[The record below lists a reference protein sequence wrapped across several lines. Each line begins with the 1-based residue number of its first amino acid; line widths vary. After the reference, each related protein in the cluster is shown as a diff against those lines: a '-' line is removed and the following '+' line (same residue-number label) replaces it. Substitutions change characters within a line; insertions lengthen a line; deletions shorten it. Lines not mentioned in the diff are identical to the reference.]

1 VRGTAKKPTVRVS
14 SETGRDATPPHMIYR
29 TAYVEA
35 SNRAKAGPKARNG
48 AVTVALGEMD
58 WQHSGVYL
66 GIHSKYR
73 LDNAHEC
80 EGAFEDFISLKQLDD
95 IVELLL
101 AVRSKAREL
110 GILTPRPIP
119 KVAGPRISRGPQL

>member
-1 VRGTAKKPTVRVS
+1 MAATAKKPTVRVS
-14 SETGRDATPPHMIYR
+14 SETGHDATPRHLIYR
-29 TAYVEA
+29 TAYLEA
-35 SNRAKAGPKARNG
+35 SNGATAGPKARNG
-48 AVTVALGEMD
+48 AVTVALAEMD

-73 LDNAHEC
+73 LDNGHEC

-101 AVRSKAREL
+101 AVRSKARDL

-119 KVAGPRISRGPQL
+119 NATGSQISGGPQL